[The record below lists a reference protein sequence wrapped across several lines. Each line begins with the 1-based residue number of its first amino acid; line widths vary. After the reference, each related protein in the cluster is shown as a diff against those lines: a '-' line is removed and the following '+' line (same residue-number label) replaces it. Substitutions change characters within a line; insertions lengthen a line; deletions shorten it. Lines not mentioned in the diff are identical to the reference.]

1 MHRAEVK
8 KTASKVRT
16 FKVGLL
22 GNPNCGK
29 SSVFNYLTG
38 LRQKTGNFPGVTVD
52 KKTGSFY
59 LASDLKIVLTDFPGT
74 YSLYPTS
81 QEERIVLRTFTN
93 AEDPDFP
100 DAIIYI
106 ADLTQLEKHL
116 LLFSQIQDL
125 GIPMVLALN
134 MADLAAKRGIQV
146 KREQLEKELQVPV
159 VLISGRTGH
168 HIEKLKERL
177 KNVIDSCF
185 PPSADK
191 ECFKPQRSQLFYRQ
205 TSQEKRISQAIRKLL
220 PGLQSDYQALLIAHH
235 YDSLPHLSKA
245 QKQKVADIVE
255 GEEFDEL
262 RAQVEETM
270 TRFKQLTPLV
280 RKHLAKAGSENLL
293 TSSLD
298 NILTHRW
305 WGPLIFFVIMLFV
318 FQAIFSWAS
327 YPMDWIDSGFTNL
340 SNYLARTLPE
350 NALTDLL
357 INGIVAGLGGI
368 VIFVPQIAIL
378 FFLIG
383 ILEEVG
389 YLARVVYLFDGL
401 MQRFGLSGRSIV
413 SLISGGACAIPA
425 IMSTRTISNWKE
437 RLITILVTPFISCS
451 ARIPVYTV
459 LIAFVVPPKKVWWIF
474 DQQGLAFM
482 GLYLIGIFA
491 ALGSAYTLKHI
502 LKAKETAMLIIEL
515 PEYRLPI
522 FRNILYHV
530 RQKVRAFVFNAGKI
544 ILMISVLLW
553 GLASYGPPGAL
564 EQARQT
570 ALEQAQSRQLDE
582 QDTQNLIAAKEIE
595 ASYAGLLGKSMEPL
609 IKPLGYDW
617 KIGIALITS
626 FAAREVFV
634 STMSTIYSIGSDAE
648 PMRLKDRMAQDINPD
663 TGQPTYGLA
672 TAVSLLLFYV
682 LAMQCMST
690 LAVVRRET
698 GSWKWP
704 ALQFFFMTGLA
715 YLVSLMAYQSL
726 V

>member
-1 MHRAEVK
+1 MHRAEMKQVTSTQK
-8 KTASKVRT
+8 RI

-52 KKTGSFY
+52 KKTGSFM
-59 LASDLKIVLTDFPGT
+59 LASDLQIVLTDFPGT

-81 QEERIVLRTFTN
+81 QDERIVAQTFTN
-93 AEDPDFP
+93 PDDPNFP

-106 ADLTQLEKHL
+106 ADITQLEKHL
-116 LLFSQIQDL
+116 LLFTQLLDL
-125 GIPMVLALN
+125 KLPMVLALN
-134 MADLAAKRGIQV
+134 MADLAAKRGIHV
-146 KREQLEKELQVPV
+146 NREALEKAFGVPV
-159 VLISGRTGH
+159 VCISGRTGH

-177 KNVIDSCF
+177 KSVLDTYY
-185 PPSADK
+185 PPGPIHIKHARGTSGN
-191 ECFKPQRSQLFYRQ
+191 FYRP
-205 TSQEKRISQAIRKLL
+205 TVQEQEVIREVRKIV
-220 PGLQSDYQALLIAHH
+220 PLQSDYQALLVAHH
-235 YDSLPHLSKA
+235 HEWLPHLKTEEREKIQAIA
-245 QKQKVADIVE
+245 QANGFSD
-255 GEEFDEL
+255 L
-262 RAQVEETM
+262 RTQVDETM
-270 TRFKQLTPLV
+270 ARYHRIGPLV
-280 RKHLAKAGSENLL
+280 QRYLAKAGQKRNITALL
-293 TSSLD
+293 D
-298 NILTHRW
+298 RVFTHPW
-305 WGPLIFFVIMLFV
+305 LGPVIFLLIMLFV
-318 FQAIFSWAS
+318 FQAIFSWAA
-327 YPMDWIDSGFTNL
+327 YPMDWIDEAFAHLSEHL
-340 SNYLARTLPE
+340 SNSLPA
-350 NALTDLL
+350 NAFTDLL

-383 ILEEVG
+383 LLEEVG

-413 SLISGGACAIPA
+413 ALISGGACAIPA
-425 IMSTRTISNWKE
+425 IMSTRTITNWKE

-451 ARIPVYTV
+451 ARIPVYAA
-459 LIAFVVPPKKVWWIF
+459 LIAFAVPSKKVWWIF

-491 ALGSAYTLKHI
+491 ALGSALLLKHLI
-502 LKAKETAMLIIEL
+502 KGPNNTMLILEL
-515 PEYRLPI
+515 PEYRLPV

-530 RQKVRAFVFNAGKI
+530 RSKVEAFVFQAGKI
-544 ILMISVLLW
+544 ILMISIVLW

-564 EQARQT
+564 EQARQA
-570 ALEQAQSRQLDE
+570 ALKQAREQQLDE
-582 QDTQNLIAAKEIE
+582 QATQNLIAAREIE
-595 ASYAGLLGKSMEPL
+595 ASYAGYLGKSMEPL
-609 IKPLGYDW
+609 IRPLGYDW

-634 STMSTIYSIGSDAE
+634 GTMSTIYSIGSDAE
-648 PMRLKDRMAQDINPD
+648 PMRLKERMAREVYPD
-663 TGQPTYGLA
+663 TGRPVYTTA
-672 TAVSLLLFYV
+672 TAISLLLFYV

-715 YLVSLMAYQSL
+715 YLVSFTAYQL
-726 V
+726 LG